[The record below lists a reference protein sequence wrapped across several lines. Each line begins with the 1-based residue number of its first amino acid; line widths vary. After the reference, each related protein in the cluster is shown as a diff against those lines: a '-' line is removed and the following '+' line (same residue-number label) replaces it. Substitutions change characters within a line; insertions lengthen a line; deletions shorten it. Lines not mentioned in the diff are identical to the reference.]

1 MKTTLTKL
9 TLLLAIIM
17 MSNTTQANKV
27 YNGYVKTLL
36 GDTYQGKI
44 KMQTPALN
52 EVRVYFITKDG
63 KKKIFKA
70 EEVKEYSFE
79 VEKWNHKTR
88 QHFSVE
94 VTYVKKKV
102 SRSPIAFGPKE
113 VLLEREIKGVISLYH
128 HFIEKN
134 ANIETPLEHVIYVER
149 VNNELVKLTK
159 EIYKYV
165 LKGMIRECTILQ
177 NVIGVKGKGFKHI
190 AEIITNYNS
199 WMLENGEED
208 VIDLK

>member
-9 TLLLAIIM
+9 ILLLAIVIT
-17 MSNTTQANKV
+17 SNTTQASKV

-52 EVRVYFITKDG
+52 EVRVYFIAKDG
-63 KKKIFKA
+63 KKKVFKA

-102 SRSPIAFGPKE
+102 TRSPIAFGPKE

-134 ANIETPLEHVIYVER
+134 TNIETPLEHVIYVER

-159 EIYKYV
+159 ENYRTI
-165 LKGMIRECTILQ
+165 LKGMTKECEVLQ
-177 NVIGVKGKGFKHI
+177 SQIGSQGNGFKHV
-190 AEIITNYNS
+190 AQIITNYNN

-208 VIDLK
+208 VIDMR